1 MDIEEVFSD
10 MKSRAL
16 RDETLRAE
24 LLDTKKA
31 ADPLSSFCGI
41 CRRFGYEIY
50 PMEIV
55 EDGESMVAE
64 MKRST
69 NGGGE
74 NSPKLSW
81 EDDPY
86 EMFMEEI
93 SNSGHRT

>member
-41 CRRFGYEIY
+41 CRRFGHEIY

-64 MKRST
+64 MMKYRGNIGKVWT
-69 NGGGE
+69 QAFVEGE
-74 NSPKLSW
+74 VVAEAELT
-81 EDDPY
+81 
-86 EMFMEEI
+86 FAL
-93 SNSGHRT
+93 T